1 MFALPYFGGKKKNNN
16 ENGSIFLKCPFFFPP
31 TIFLFPEH
39 PRALFQSQKT
49 NFLCKCCYFHSQK
62 NLPRNKKSHC
72 CSCSVLL
79 KPPLPQC
86 CLKATDTGLVGW
98 EQVEAGSC
106 NLCHSLGCM
115 PWCQGLVVMICS
127 CHICMHAMLFDTHRS
142 KRPIGT

>member
-98 EQVEAGSC
+98 EQVLACSWKLQPLSFPGMHVLVSR
-106 NLCHSLGCM
+106 LSGYDLLM
-115 PWCQGLVVMICS
+115 P
-127 CHICMHAMLFDTHRS
+127 HMHACHAF
-142 KRPIGT
+142 